1 MSTDKFSMRVRR
13 GVTYNIAP
21 ALCVAAMSPA
31 TILLA
36 FDILIEDA
44 YDLLQRSCQVR
55 VGTNC
60 LKIFI

>member
-21 ALCVAAMSPA
+21 DLCVAAMSPA

-36 FDILIEDA
+36 FDILIKDVTI
-44 YDLLQRSCQVR
+44 YCKDHVR
-55 VGTNC
+55 HA
-60 LKIFI
+60 